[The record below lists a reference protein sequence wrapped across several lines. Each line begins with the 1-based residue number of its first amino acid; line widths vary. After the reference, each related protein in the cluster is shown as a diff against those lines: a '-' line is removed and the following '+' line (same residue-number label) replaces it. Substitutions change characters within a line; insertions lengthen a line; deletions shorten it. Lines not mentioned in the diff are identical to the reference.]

1 MTGSNT
7 PACNSALLDLL
18 KAAVE
23 HAVGA
28 LDRSGFL
35 QACCDRVRE
44 RMAVR
49 AAAISLGGEVW
60 SSGLEPAE
68 AVRYQPLF
76 ERCQPARETSLV
88 AHPVASGCLYLV
100 ERVGG
105 GAFDAEA
112 EDTLGVVAAELS
124 LVLEFSERADLAEA
138 HVQRLNAQLR
148 VQIEERR
155 GTEEALQGANGK
167 LTEWVFELE
176 QRNRDTALLKEVSDL
191 IQACVSTEEANV
203 VIAQYAP
210 RLFPD
215 NSGAVYLL
223 ERTGKFVE
231 TVASWGETEGWE
243 KVFVPERCW
252 SLRRARP
259 HYVDV
264 GESGLRCTHLAQSFS
279 GWYLCTPLM
288 AHGQPIGMLHVNG
301 SVNRTAADD
310 GVDAQNA
317 KTQYT
322 RLLTETVSEQL
333 AMALANLRLREALR
347 AQAIRDPLTGLFNRR
362 YMEESLRLEIR
373 KAERMRSSLGC
384 IMVDIDYFKKYNDT
398 WGHAAGDTLLRELA
412 TFLQNQVRTS
422 DIVCRYGGEE
432 FTLILPDASLEIA
445 TERAEQIRGQVSQL
459 RIEGHGNGH
468 ASVSLSL
475 GVACYPDHGLETE
488 AVLRAADRG
497 LYEAKREGRNQVRT
511 VATRTPHRDP
521 APGPSTGT
529 PKGVA
534 LNGVL

>member
-1 MTGSNT
+1 MTGIDES
-7 PACNSALLDLL
+7 ACDLAILDLL
-18 KAAVE
+18 KAARE
-23 HAVGA
+23 HAAGT

-35 QACCDRVRE
+35 QACCDRIRE

-49 AAAISLGGEVW
+49 AAAISLGGVVW

-68 AVRYQPLF
+68 AARYQPLF
-76 ERCQPARETSLV
+76 ERCQPARESSFV
-88 AHPVASGCLYLV
+88 AHPVASGCLYLL
-100 ERVGG
+100 ERVDG

-112 EDTLGVVAAELS
+112 EDALRVLAAGVA
-124 LVLEFSERADLAEA
+124 LVLEFSERADRAEA
-138 HVQRLNAQLR
+138 HAEKLNAQLR

-176 QRNRDTALLKEVSDL
+176 QRNRDTALLKEASDL

-210 RLFPD
+210 RLFPG

-259 HYVDV
+259 HYLEMD
-264 GESGLRCTHLAQSFS
+264 ESGLRCTHLAQSFS

-288 AHGQPIGMLHVNG
+288 AHGQPIGLLHVNG
-301 SVNRTAADD
+301 SVNRTADDD
-310 GVDAQNA
+310 GVDAQNV

-347 AQAIRDPLTGLFNRR
+347 AQAIRDPLTSLFNRR

-373 KAERMRSSLGC
+373 KAQRMRGSLGC

-412 TFLQNQVRTS
+412 IFLQNQVRTS

-432 FTLILPDASLEIA
+432 FTLILPDASLEVA
-445 TERAEQIRGQVSQL
+445 TQRAEQIRGQVSQL
-459 RIEGHGNGH
+459 RIEGHGDGH

-497 LYEAKREGRNQVRT
+497 LYEAKRGGRNQVRT
-511 VATRTPHRDP
+511 VAPRTPPCDQ
-521 APGPSTGT
+521 APGLCTGA
-529 PKGVA
+529 PKKVS
-534 LNGVL
+534 V